1 MHHASK
7 SASQLPQAGKYWCH
21 KHLTFCGRFVAV
33 ATVVA
38 DLWQLF
44 RKFVADLWQIIF
56 LIIYDRRVR
65 KNVSIYKNIR

>member
-44 RKFVADLWQIIF
+44 RKFVANNIF
-56 LIIYDRRVR
+56 DNL
-65 KNVSIYKNIR
+65 